1 MTPKRVASIRRKSTR
16 PPTPILQSASLE
28 SSEDRPPALPHQRT
42 LRDLYAEAVR
52 ARVAVKPNERN
63 FDDNPAQMSAGEM
76 LLWALGGAVC
86 DHELSSALG
95 KLATDMLGLV
105 MAPEAYGAEGLPA
118 EVCDTINGFVNRLQ
132 IIRWLH
138 VGALERLDQIVAPE
152 IAEEL

>member
-1 MTPKRVASIRRKSTR
+1 MSAKRVAAIRGKSYR
-16 PPTPILQSASLE
+16 PPAPVLTSTELD
-28 SSEDRPPALPHQRT
+28 SSEDRPPSPPHQRT
-42 LRDLYAEAVR
+42 LRDLYADAVR
-52 ARVAVKPNERN
+52 ARVALKPNERN
-63 FDDNPAQMSAGEM
+63 FDENPSRMSAGEM

-105 MAPEAYGAEGLPA
+105 MAPEAYGAQGLPA

-138 VGALERLDQIVAPE
+138 AGALERLDQIVAPE
-152 IAEEL
+152 ISEEL